1 MSMRNFLI
9 VLLGFT
15 LIVIV
20 AVLALQRG
28 KNFSWEPTFLPDDR
42 QPYGS
47 MAFDSVMHASY
58 KPGYEVTD
66 IPADSLT
73 DMNGYQHHTILLTR
87 NYVELNMDKTMKFV
101 KDGGSLIV
109 CANNLSHE
117 MAVGWNMYIATYYS
131 YDNRP
136 TKDHY
141 FYVRYPKDDM
151 YPARNYMV
159 SSPVGQYC
167 IITNGISV
175 DIDEEY
181 EYFDSDTINPKEIT
195 SKDYQLKWT
204 DKVVQGGKVN
214 YPMVKVARYGKGRVV
229 VCSMPLL
236 FTNYGILERDNYN
249 LIMRIVSQ
257 GGKNPIVRTHL
268 DTTHDFDG
276 TGSGSRPPNQNN
288 KSLIGHILDD
298 TALKTAFN
306 LTLLGFIIFCFFSAK
321 RKQRV
326 VPVIKAR
333 TNGQLGFIKQIGS
346 MHKRNRATDHIILLK
361 YRLVSDKVQKKTGVD
376 ITDSEKSEIAVERIS
391 AFTGM
396 DSQEVRQTLQQLR
409 AYFRRQQT
417 EKEEIRARILQDE
430 RSKNWNEQII
440 EQQVSV
446 KKSPTSKEVM
456 MDLIDKLN
464 KIDHRL

>member
-20 AVLALQRG
+20 AVLALQKG
-28 KNFSWEPTFLPDDR
+28 NNFSWEPTFLPDDR

-58 KPGYEVTD
+58 KLGYEVTD

-73 DMNGYQHHTILLTR
+73 CMNEYKHHTILLTR

-109 CANNLSHE
+109 CANNLSHD

-131 YDNRP
+131 YDNQP
-136 TKDHY
+136 IKNHY
-141 FYVRYPKDDM
+141 FYVKYPKDEM
-151 YPARNYMV
+151 YPGRNYMV

-175 DIDEEY
+175 DVDEEY
-181 EYFDSDTINPKEIT
+181 EYFDSGTINPKEIT

-204 DKVVQGGKVN
+204 DKVVQGGKVA

-236 FTNYGILERDNYN
+236 FTNYGILEHDNYN

-257 GGKNPIVRTHL
+257 GGKNPIVRTHI
-268 DTTHDFDG
+268 DTTHDFNG
-276 TGSGSRPPNQNN
+276 NGSGSSTQSN
-288 KSLIGHILDD
+288 KSLISHILSD

-326 VPVIKAR
+326 VPVIKER

-361 YRLVSDKVQKKTGVD
+361 YKLVSDKLQKKTGVD
-376 ITDSEKSEIAVERIS
+376 ITEAEHGETAVERIS

-396 DSQEVRQTLQQLR
+396 EPQEVHQTLQQLR
-409 AYFRRQQT
+409 AYFRRRQT
-417 EKEEIRARILQDE
+417 EKEEIRFRILQDE
-430 RSKNWNEQII
+430 RSRNWNEQVI
-440 EQQVSV
+440 EQQVAT
-446 KKSPTSKEVM
+446 KQSPTSKEVM